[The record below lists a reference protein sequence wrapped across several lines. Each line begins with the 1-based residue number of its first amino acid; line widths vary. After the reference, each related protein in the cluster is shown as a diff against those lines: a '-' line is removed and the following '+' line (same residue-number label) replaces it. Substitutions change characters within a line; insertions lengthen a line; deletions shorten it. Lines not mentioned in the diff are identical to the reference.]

1 MTRLKFNKEKAK
13 QIIMISI
20 SFFLIMFGYFNFRLS
35 NKDNTYI
42 SSRANETN
50 LGDVELVS
58 SVPID
63 DEGKIE
69 DIVPNDD
76 IQTNNEVKELNNYF
90 EETKIE
96 RDKMYSQMLETYQ
109 KIVDSDTVSSEQ
121 KAVAMQEITNLTNTK
136 NGIMISE
143 NLIKNKGFENVVI
156 MVNSGNVNV
165 VVKYPKLSKEQVSQI
180 QNIIEREFNVNANDV
195 NISVK

>member
-96 RDKMYSQMLETYQ
+96 RD
-109 KIVDSDTVSSEQ
+109 
-121 KAVAMQEITNLTNTK
+121 
-136 NGIMISE
+136 
-143 NLIKNKGFENVVI
+143 
-156 MVNSGNVNV
+156 
-165 VVKYPKLSKEQVSQI
+165 
-180 QNIIEREFNVNANDV
+180 
-195 NISVK
+195 

>member
-1 MTRLKFNKEKAK
+1 MKFNKEKAK

>member
-1 MTRLKFNKEKAK
+1 MKFNKEKAK

-96 RDKMYSQMLETYQ
+96 RDKMYSQMWETYQ
-109 KIVDSDTVSSEQ
+109 K